1 MTEVTTRRIL
11 DHMAWRWLI
20 AFFAGAALCAGADE
34 AVTVHELTGLIRD
47 AVREGKPDG
56 KLAKSIEKLRLKEH
70 LNDHAIEELI
80 SAGAGPKSEDAL
92 NAQADR
98 SAGLPEPDLSADF
111 PPAAVPATAQ
121 QQTMIDAARNHVV
134 AYSHELPDFFCLEE
148 VRRFE
153 NTRGSWQ
160 LKDFLEIKLTYFEH
174 HEKYDLLKLN
184 GKPTIRSFDSVG
196 GAISQGEFG
205 SLLLSVFADD
215 SETRFRWDHGTTLR
229 GRPANVFQ
237 FRILAAQS
245 SYRLAYRMGNGQINS
260 TITGQHGFVYIDAA
274 TNVVM
279 KVIADAD
286 SIPRNFPVHQAHTV
300 LEFGFT
306 DVGGKPFLLPLRA
319 DVRMRSDYI
328 LTKNE
333 VNFRSYR
340 KFGTESTLTFQ

>member
-1 MTEVTTRRIL
+1 MRRIL
-11 DHMAWRWLI
+11 VLVTWRWII

-34 AVTVHELTGLIRD
+34 ALTVHQLTVLVRD
-47 AVREGKPDG
+47 SVREGKPDR
-56 KLAKSIEKLRLKEH
+56 KLAKSLEKLRLKEH
-70 LNDHAIEELI
+70 LNDHAIEELV
-80 SAGAGPKSEDAL
+80 SAGAGPKSEEAL
-92 NAQADR
+92 NAVADR

-111 PPAAVPATAQ
+111 PQATVPPTAK
-121 QQTMIDAARNHVV
+121 QQTIIDAARDRVV
-134 AYSHELPDFFCLEE
+134 SYSHELPDFFCQED
-148 VRRFE
+148 VQRFE
-153 NTRGSWQ
+153 NSRGSWQ
-160 LKDFLEIKLTYFEH
+160 LKDSLEIKLTYFEH

-184 GKPTIRSFDSVG
+184 GKPTVRSFDSVG

-205 SLLLSVFADD
+205 SLLVSIFAND
-215 SETRFRWDHGTTLR
+215 SATRFRWDHGTTLR
-229 GRPANVFQ
+229 GRAANVFQ

-245 SYRLAYRMGNGQINS
+245 SYRLAYRMGNGQMNS
-260 TITGQHGFVYIDAA
+260 TITGQHGFVYIDAE
-274 TNVVM
+274 TNAVM

-300 LEFGFT
+300 LEFGFS

-319 DVRMRSDYI
+319 EVRMRSDFI